1 MMKRTTVNER
11 AKATGGLMVGPTH
24 PAFRDIGME
33 NAEKMDEG
41 KPPNLRDA
49 GPGEPTCEQCVH
61 IEDGMCK
68 KYQYPVN
75 ANEVSDD
82 FEPAEGAEGGDS
94 GVMEEIG

>member
-24 PAFRDIGME
+24 PAFRDLGPQ

-49 GPGEPTCEQCVH
+49 GPVGPTCKDCAHFEA
-61 IEDGMCK
+61 GMCNK
-68 KYQYPVN
+68 HQYPVN
-75 ANEVSDD
+75 DNEISDD
-82 FEPAEGAEGGDS
+82 FEPIEGAEPAES
-94 GVMEEIG
+94 GVLDEVA